1 MSGEKGS
8 FSISEWTKAALSSKL
23 FLHFHFGILPLAV
36 DESKIAGVLLQ
47 ITNCRLLVPGVPSPE
62 HLLSKAPAGH
72 SWDRSQGPTELSPS
86 VPIITHEQFAPQ
98 KWELPEFKTFSQFG
112 VCNPCRQSSS
122 QNSWQLSG
130 FRIPWFQRLSW
141 TFPLAGTQPRDVPG
155 CHCFY
160 SHPRSFAQEAA
171 GTSISGLKSNRGTL
185 KPLKAGFLQG
195 IYNKSE
201 EFYVKSLE

>member
-47 ITNCRLLVPGVPSPE
+47 ITNCRLLVPGVASPG
-62 HLLSKAPAGH
+62 HLPPKAPAGH
-72 SWDRSQGPTELSPS
+72 SWAGHRA
-86 VPIITHEQFAPQ
+86 VPKCPHHHPRAVFAPQ
-98 KWELPEFKTFSQFG
+98 KREPPEFKTFSQFG

-130 FRIPWFQRLSW
+130 FRIPWLQRQSW
-141 TFPLAGTQPRDVPG
+141 TFPPG
-155 CHCFY
+155 WD
-160 SHPRSFAQEAA
+160 PAQGCARLSLLLF
-171 GTSISGLKSNRGTL
+171 TSQELCPGSCR
-185 KPLKAGFLQG
+185 
-195 IYNKSE
+195 
-201 EFYVKSLE
+201 